1 MNNKESKPRSLK
13 IVESKNSSETFNLGK
28 TLGALVDSG
37 TCIALKG
44 ELGAGKTTFVQGFAH
59 GTEVSEEYY
68 ITSPTFNIINQY
80 PARNFTLCHL
90 DLYRLG
96 SVDELE
102 YTGFDDIVNNDHT
115 LIIEWPE
122 LLEEI
127 NFKFDIEINFKFDK
141 NYDRIISFFA
151 YGQQGAN
158 LINRMLL

>member
-1 MNNKESKPRSLK
+1 MNNIDAKT
-13 IVESKNSSETFNLGK
+13 VESKSSSETFNLGK
-28 TLGALVDSG
+28 TLGTSVNSG
-37 TCIALKG
+37 ICIALKG
-44 ELGAGKTTFVQGFAH
+44 ELGAGKTTFVQGFAR
-59 GTEVSEEYY
+59 GAGISKKYY

-80 PARNFTLCHL
+80 PANDFTLCHL

-102 YTGFDDIVNNDHT
+102 YTGFDDLVNNDHA

-141 NYDRIISFFA
+141 DYNRILSFFA
-151 YGQQGAN
+151 YGQQGLN
-158 LINRMLL
+158 LINKMALE